1 MDRNERSEQDSR
13 LSPLVSPRIPITVRN
28 EKNDLRLEQWN
39 RGVRDERAARCVY
52 LSCPL
57 RHSNARASSIP
68 LPPLLLFIALFIP
81 RPFQVYPPRVPPTGP
96 IRSTSSSL
104 LSSPSSSSIQAK
116 GGLVGPS
123 SSHRFLFSPS
133 LPPPR
138 SVSSTTPRPLSASTP
153 RALCPHCC
161 LSFLLSSV
169 NFVFRG
175 RGGGEGGEGIKGF
188 SIIAGNF
195 EISRIVDAH
204 NVFS

>member
-68 LPPLLLFIALFIP
+68 LPLLLLFIALFIP

-116 GGLVGPS
+116 GGWLALLLRTGFSFHRPFLLHGR
-123 SSHRFLFSPS
+123 SH
-133 LPPPR
+133 PPR
-138 SVSSTTPRPLSASTP
+138 RGLFRPRRREHYAPIVAS
-153 RALCPHCC
+153 RFC
-161 LSFLLSSV
+161 
-169 NFVFRG
+169 
-175 RGGGEGGEGIKGF
+175 
-188 SIIAGNF
+188 
-195 EISRIVDAH
+195 SRV
-204 NVFS
+204 